1 MEQMLQ
7 IITHIGT
14 RGTLFTP
21 SAPQLLRRS
30 QFINKGNRQKR
41 SNKTQMEH
49 LRLKSDPRSPNRLK
63 KKNPPIS
70 GRVSMS

>member
-14 RGTLFTP
+14 RGTLFTQGT
-21 SAPQLLRRS
+21 PQFLWRS
-30 QFINKGNRQKR
+30 QLNNEEKSQKR
-41 SNKTQMEH
+41 SNKTKMEH